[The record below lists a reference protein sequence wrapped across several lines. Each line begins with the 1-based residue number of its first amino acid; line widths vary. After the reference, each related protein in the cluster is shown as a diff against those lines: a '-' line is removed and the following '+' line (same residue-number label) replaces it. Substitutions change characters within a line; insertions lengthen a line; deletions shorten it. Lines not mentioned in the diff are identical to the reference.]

1 MARVINPAIRVA
13 LILQAVAAG
22 LAGAQAIVWRFDR
35 PTEET
40 ASVIPRA
47 RGASSAPAFHN
58 VHFAP
63 FTEGRLWNDERKPRS
78 TGGLPN
84 EVPH

>member
-22 LAGAQAIVWRFDR
+22 IAGAQAVFLRFDR

-40 ASVIPRA
+40 ASAIPRA
-47 RGASSAPAFHN
+47 R
-58 VHFAP
+58 
-63 FTEGRLWNDERKPRS
+63 R
-78 TGGLPN
+78 
-84 EVPH
+84 VP